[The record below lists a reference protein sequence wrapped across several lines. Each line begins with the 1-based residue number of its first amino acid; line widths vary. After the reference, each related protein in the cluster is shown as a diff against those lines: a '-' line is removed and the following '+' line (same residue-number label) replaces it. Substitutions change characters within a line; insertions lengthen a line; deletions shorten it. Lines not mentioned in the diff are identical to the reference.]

1 MKKILIYDDEEWFAE
16 TLKES
21 LTVVRDD
28 FNVKILSESE
38 FGTLMRVLKNRRSL
52 EREFS
57 HWRKPT
63 LLDEASIFII
73 SFDLIHNKVSP
84 FLTGEEVAYL
94 ARCFSRCGL
103 IVGVDRYGHNPFDLT
118 LKGHLESFADLN
130 IGQDQLSNPDLW
142 RGTWGGTR
150 RGFRPWCWPSLPD
163 YLCTFKKRVDDVE
176 EHIDSPICEII
187 GFDPEL
193 FELLPRSISQFLGG
207 APETVT
213 FREFVTASGNSL
225 RYKDTLN
232 ITDEILARISAA
244 RISKWLEQSV
254 LPEQDVLVDAPHL
267 VSRYLSLMTGNV
279 KKIETWNQTAQLN
292 SYKELGLD
300 ISLIEPFRLKKSYWL
315 SRPVWFWDKLRE
327 CEKIAEVREP
337 WKRESLDCVFCED
350 ASRFYEHSECTE
362 FLADTESPF
371 SYRFV
376 REFKKVDYRPK
387 VRFSGRRCG

>member
-16 TLKES
+16 ALKES

-28 FNVKILSESE
+28 FNVKILSEST

-57 HWRKPT
+57 HWRKST

-94 ARCFSRCGL
+94 ARCFSKCGL
-103 IVGVDRYGHNPFDLT
+103 IIVVDQYGHNPFDLS
-118 LKGHLESFADLN
+118 LRGHPKSFADLN
-130 IGQDQLSNPDLW
+130 VGQDQLSNPDLW

-150 RGFRPWCWPSLPD
+150 RGFRSWSWPSLPD

-176 EHIDSPICEII
+176 EHIDSPICEVI

-193 FELLPRSISQFLGG
+193 FALLPRSISQFLGG
-207 APETVT
+207 EPETVT
-213 FREFVTASGNSL
+213 FREFVTESGNCL
-225 RYKDTLN
+225 RHKDALH
-232 ITDEILARISAA
+232 ITDEILARIGAA
-244 RISKWLEQSV
+244 RISKWLERSV

-279 KKIETWNQTAQLN
+279 KKIETWNQTAQLT
-292 SYKELGLD
+292 SYEELGLD

-327 CEKIAEVREP
+327 CRKIEEVRGN
-337 WKRESLDCVFCED
+337 WSIKSLNCAFCED
-350 ASRFYEHSECTE
+350 ASRFYVHGECTE

-376 REFKKVDYRPK
+376 RGFKKVDYRPK
-387 VRFSGRRCG
+387 VRFTR